1 MNFLFYR
8 SYYNSLKYT
17 YPGGKLDA
25 GKLVGRILCWCA
37 DTEFALRPLAIDCM
51 LLALN
56 IAARHRQVLP
66 DNTLSEDVQQIKK
79 ELMIED
85 SSVSYGAVQV
95 SLYN

>member
-1 MNFLFYR
+1 M
-8 SYYNSLKYT
+8 KYT

-25 GKLVGRILCWCA
+25 GKLVGRTLCWCTDA
-37 DTEFALRPLAIDCM
+37 EFSLRPLAIDCM
-51 LLALN
+51 LLSLD
-56 IAARHRQVLP
+56 IATRHRCALP

-95 SLYN
+95 SSYN